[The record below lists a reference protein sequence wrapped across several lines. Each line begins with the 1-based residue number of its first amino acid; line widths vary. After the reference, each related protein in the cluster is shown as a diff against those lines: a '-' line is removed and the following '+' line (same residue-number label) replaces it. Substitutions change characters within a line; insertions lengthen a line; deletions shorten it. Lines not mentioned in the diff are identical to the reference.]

1 MSGGLGPLEVTN
13 RPPDRRKFTLA
24 DSQCVSKGENYALD
38 SRFHR
43 TDSAAHGRGAPM
55 RRATDGCV
63 FETTNPLPC
72 LIQYQ
77 TDKSVFTTH
86 IPDVVA
92 TMLSCQT
99 L

>member
-43 TDSAAHGRGAPM
+43 TDPRLSG
-55 RRATDGCV
+55 
-63 FETTNPLPC
+63 
-72 LIQYQ
+72 
-77 TDKSVFTTH
+77 
-86 IPDVVA
+86 VA
-92 TMLSCQT
+92 RDAE
-99 L
+99 